1 MAVFALGEVIIDLQE
16 SLGISKD
23 ILAKALE
30 VSPRTVDRWCADD
43 GSYPQREPRKRLD
56 ALLHVKEH
64 LQKTFSN
71 SEAIRLWMRTDNRY
85 LAGMTPVEVL
95 RAGRIDRVEAALI
108 ALDYGAF
115 V

>member
-1 MAVFALGEVIIDLQE
+1 MTVNLVITDLQE

-23 ILAKALE
+23 ILAKAVD

-56 ALLHVKEH
+56 ALLRLKEH

-71 SEAIRLWMRTDNRY
+71 SEAIRLWMRSHNRY
-85 LAGMTPVEVL
+85 LAGMTPIEVL
-95 RAGRIDRVEAALI
+95 KAGRIDRVEAALT
-108 ALDYGAF
+108 ALNYGAF